1 MNPASLLEGKPKI
14 AFADFWPNFDL
25 RRNIL
30 SFILQTRL
38 NAVLEDDPS
47 HADVLIYSVFGDS
60 HRSFR
65 GTKVFYTGES
75 LMPLWNECDYALTFM
90 RDGSG
95 APERHFRLPHWMFC
109 NYILNSGRIEQFP
122 NDSKSLVLRHR
133 KFCNFV
139 YSNGK
144 ASERILFLKT
154 LSRYR
159 HVDCAGK
166 CMNNMGISASD
177 KLEFCSGYKFTIAFE
192 NYPSRGYVT
201 EKLTDALAAGSL
213 PIYWGAPDVIQDFNP
228 RRFVHARDFRN
239 FDELSDYI
247 RYLDQNEEAY
257 LSYFREPIFTKGQM
271 NIGNYKAEIE
281 AFFRH
286 LISTGSIRAT
296 TPGPPFISEGFI
308 LHNYPM
314 MPRYDD
320 GKPWLNEVKDPGLP
334 SDASGEKPFRIAAC
348 ISSYK
353 RVEDFLRQILCMM
366 HQSYPHLHVFA
377 ALKGVPP
384 SVAEE
389 LVFPYVQPFI
399 DAKKLTL
406 RLFPNKDQL
415 SNFLDTVKDIDISG
429 YDLFAKIDDDDF
441 YCPDYMRHISDF
453 HATLPEGY
461 SSWYRAG
468 GHALKRS
475 DGIPILCRTNPL
487 CTGAAQ
493 VMSAR
498 IIQELLILEKN
509 PGLLTTMLEKCRRQT
524 GFGSIGFAED
534 QLFKSLMIDY
544 GCGNIAPFLE
554 RRGIRQHLI
563 IQHSNSSVMRGGMLS
578 QEFRQCNRIPNDEI
592 NHELIVDLI
601 HDKWTSSARL
611 FQGRAKRLDNSQ
623 EEADIVSSSPLEISL
638 KWDHWGT
645 ETFTQE
651 TPGRYRLQQ

>member
-1 MNPASLLEGKPKI
+1 MALILPQTNGLKV
-14 AFADFWPNFDL
+14 AFTDFWPDFDTQH
-25 RRNIL
+25 NIL
-30 SFILQTRL
+30 YSILQTRL
-38 NAVLEDDPS
+38 NVCFEEDPS
-47 HADVLIYSVFGDS
+47 QADVLIYSVFGDN
-60 HRSFR
+60 HRNFH

-75 LMPLWNECDYALTFM
+75 VMPMWNECDYALTFM
-90 RDGSG
+90 RDGDF
-95 APERHFRLPHWMFC
+95 PPKRHFRLPHWMFQK
-109 NYILNSGRIEQFP
+109 YVLESGRIEQFP
-122 NDSKSLVLRHR
+122 NDSTALTARHR
-133 KFCNFV
+133 KFCNFI
-139 YSNGK
+139 YSNGS
-144 ASERILFLKT
+144 ARERIQFLKT
-154 LSRYR
+154 LQGYKY
-159 HVDCAGK
+159 VDCAGK
-166 CMNNMGISASD
+166 FLNNMGMTASD
-177 KLEFCSGYKFTIAFE
+177 KIEFCSGYKFTIAFE
-192 NYPSRGYVT
+192 NYPSCGYVT
-201 EKLTDALAAGSL
+201 EKLVDALAAGSL
-213 PIYWGAPDVIQDFNP
+213 PIYWGAPDVAQDFNCK
-228 RRFVHARDFRN
+228 RFIHAQNFNDFN
-239 FDELSDYI
+239 ELTEYI

-257 LSYFREPIFTKGQM
+257 LSYFREPVFAEGQM
-271 NIGNYKAEIE
+271 NVDDYKNGIE
-281 AFFRH
+281 TFFQY
-286 LISTGSIRAT
+286 LISSGPSRRTTQIAPPSIQ
-296 TPGPPFISEGFI
+296 GIMS
-308 LHNYPM
+308 HNHPM
-314 MPRYDD
+314 MPRYND

-601 HDKWTSSARL
+601 HDKWTSSARV